1 MFPNNKGRKPV
12 VTRKSSLL
20 FWVASCIGTTIHSF
34 SLGGPGTSSSVLF
47 PPVVRYG
54 VPIPSV
60 NLLNKQ
66 GLLVTVPLRTVS
78 YRFNDVKGRKM
89 SRRLSSREGA
99 DDWTDKEDAANNTPK
114 GIDLNENPALYRVRI
129 SRRTGIEWG
138 TDLSFA
144 FVYVRELE
152 PGGAADLTG
161 KVQKGDQI
169 CELRPVMALD
179 TTDETLSAPRNLI
192 GSTFDT
198 GTCFSS
204 ICFLFQNKFMPSSH
218 ILSFNTSYTKKS

>member
-66 GLLVTVPLRTVS
+66 GLLVAVPLRTVS

-114 GIDLNENPALYRVRI
+114 GIDMNENIQGFPLQYDISLTEQGRI
-129 SRRTGIEWG
+129 G
-138 TDLSFA
+138 A
-144 FVYVRELE
+144 FLNFGQDFDVY
-152 PGGAADLTG
+152 
-161 KVQKGDQI
+161 
-169 CELRPVMALD
+169 
-179 TTDETLSAPRNLI
+179 
-192 GSTFDT
+192 
-198 GTCFSS
+198 
-204 ICFLFQNKFMPSSH
+204 
-218 ILSFNTSYTKKS
+218 

>member
-1 MFPNNKGRKPV
+1 M
-12 VTRKSSLL
+12 
-20 FWVASCIGTTIHSF
+20 
-34 SLGGPGTSSSVLF
+34 
-47 PPVVRYG
+47 
-54 VPIPSV
+54 
-60 NLLNKQ
+60 
-66 GLLVTVPLRTVS
+66 
-78 YRFNDVKGRKM
+78 
-89 SRRLSSREGA
+89 
-99 DDWTDKEDAANNTPK
+99 
-114 GIDLNENPALYRVRI
+114 
-129 SRRTGIEWG
+129 
-138 TDLSFA
+138 
-144 FVYVRELE
+144 YVRELE

-169 CELRPVMALD
+169 CKLCPVMALD

>member
-1 MFPNNKGRKPV
+1 
-12 VTRKSSLL
+12 
-20 FWVASCIGTTIHSF
+20 
-34 SLGGPGTSSSVLF
+34 
-47 PPVVRYG
+47 
-54 VPIPSV
+54 
-60 NLLNKQ
+60 
-66 GLLVTVPLRTVS
+66 
-78 YRFNDVKGRKM
+78 M

-179 TTDETLSAPRNLI
+179 TTDETLSAPINLI